1 MQQIR
6 YEHII
11 PEMLY
16 YFSARIA
23 RLESLGVNDIIIDPG
38 FGFGKTLE
46 HNYELMAHL
55 EEFHIFELPV
65 LVGVSRKSMIYRL
78 LGGTPQDSLNG
89 TTVLDTVAL
98 MKGAH
103 ILRVHDVR
111 EAVEAVRITEK
122 LKIES
127 GYDK

>member
-1 MQQIR
+1 MVIFVL
-6 YEHII
+6 Y
-11 PEMLY
+11 EML
-16 YFSARIA
+16 
-23 RLESLGVNDIIIDPG
+23 
-38 FGFGKTLE
+38 
-46 HNYELMAHL
+46 
-55 EEFHIFELPV
+55 
-65 LVGVSRKSMIYRL
+65 SRHPAIS
-78 LGGTPQDSLNG
+78 PQDSLNG

>member
-1 MQQIR
+1 MIEIKHWEVSIQI
-6 YEHII
+6 
-11 PEMLY
+11 
-16 YFSARIA
+16 
-23 RLESLGVNDIIIDPG
+23 
-38 FGFGKTLE
+38 
-46 HNYELMAHL
+46 
-55 EEFHIFELPV
+55 
-65 LVGVSRKSMIYRL
+65 SRCFFFLS
-78 LGGTPQDSLNG
+78 
-89 TTVLDTVAL
+89 VAL